1 MGVTPSEDKGTR
13 AGGVTV
19 TDWKGATDV
28 LHPTSQTDL
37 ARAKGQGHGN
47 RPQVG
52 KVSRCE

>member
-28 LHPTSQTDL
+28 LRLASRGDL
-37 ARAKGQGHGN
+37 AETGGQ
-47 RPQVG
+47 
-52 KVSRCE
+52 